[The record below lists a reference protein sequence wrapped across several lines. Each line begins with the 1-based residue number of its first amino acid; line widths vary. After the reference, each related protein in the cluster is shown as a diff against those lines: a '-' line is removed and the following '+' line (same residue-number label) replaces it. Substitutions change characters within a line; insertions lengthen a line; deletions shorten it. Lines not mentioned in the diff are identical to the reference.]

1 MNLLRKFLRFLL
13 WSLIVLVPLGGLAAV
28 AIYFYLAP
36 TLPSTDVLKDVRMQV
51 PLRVHAR
58 NGELIGE
65 YGEMKRTPLAYK
77 DIPELMIKAVLAA
90 EDDRFFEH
98 PGVDYQGLLRA
109 AVHLLRTGEKGQ
121 GGSTITMQVARNFF
135 LTPEK
140 TYIRKLTEILL
151 ALKIDRELSK
161 EEILELYLNKIFLG
175 QRAYG
180 VAVAAQTYY
189 GKDIH
194 QLNLAQYAMLAGL
207 PKAPSTVNPVSNP
220 AGAQNRRNY
229 VLGRMLTLGF
239 ITEDEYNNAR
249 ATAVT
254 ASLHV
259 LTPDAEAP
267 YVAEMARAWM
277 VEHYNADTYTAGYK
291 VYTTIDIRLQSAANR
306 ALRNALQAYDLRHGY
321 RGAEAHVE
329 LAGDTTFDDWDRA
342 LGAYGTIGGLLPA
355 LVIAL
360 EEQAAVV
367 YQPAIGMVLIDWP
380 GLAWAR
386 TYIDENTLGPAPA
399 TAADILKVGDV
410 VRVELRSDCN
420 WHLTQVPNAGAALVA
435 LRPRDGAL
443 QALAGGF
450 DFFHSKFNRAIQ
462 AERQPGSS
470 FKPFIYAAALDKG
483 FTPATVVNDAPV
495 VFEDAELESSWR
507 PENYSGRFYGPTRL
521 RVALTNSRNLVSIRV
536 LRSIGVGYT
545 IGYLE
550 RFGFL
555 RDKLPRDLSLSLG
568 SGSLTPLELTRGYTV
583 FANGGFLVEPYFI
596 QRVEDANGLVIYEAD
611 PLQACAECE
620 LPAAEE
626 NTAADAP
633 PPAAP
638 QVSVTPQVA
647 VAPQV
652 DAAPQVNAA
661 PRVLDARTIYLS
673 TSMMQDVIRH
683 GTGRQALALGR
694 SDLAGK
700 TGTTNEQRDAWFTG
714 YNHALATTTWLGFD
728 SPRPLG
734 NSETGARAA
743 LPMWIEFMAEALQG
757 VPQLPLQQPPGVV
770 TARIDPET
778 GEFTSGSNPNA
789 IFEVFRSEDVTAQP
803 NVPAGNGGTPD
814 NDGGSLSEQLF

>member
-135 LTPEK
+135 LTSEK
-140 TYIRKLTEILL
+140 TYSRKLTEILL

-291 VYTTIDIRLQSAANR
+291 VYTTIDVRLQSAANR

-367 YQPAIGMVLIDWP
+367 YQPAFGMVLIDWP

-410 VRVELRSDCN
+410 IRVELRSDCN

-550 RFGFL
+550 RFGFP

-620 LPAAEE
+620 LPAEDE
-626 NTAADAP
+626 NAASDAP

-647 VAPQV
+647 VASQV

-694 SDLAGK
+694 SDLSGK

-803 NVPAGNGGTPD
+803 NVPTGNGGTPD
-814 NDGGSLSEQLF
+814 NGGSSLSEQLF

>member
-1 MNLLRKFLRFLL
+1 MNLLRKFLRLLL
-13 WSLIVLVPLGGLAAV
+13 WSLLVLVPLGGLAAA
-28 AIYFYLAP
+28 AIYFYLVP
-36 TLPSTDVLKDVRMQV
+36 TLPSTEVLKDVRMQV

-58 NGELIGE
+58 DGELIGE

-109 AVHLLRTGEKGQ
+109 GVHLLRTGEKGQ

-207 PKAPSTVNPVSNP
+207 PKAPSTMNPVSNP

-249 ATAVT
+249 AATVT

-277 VEHYNADTYTAGYK
+277 VERYSADTYTAGYK

-306 ALRNALQAYDLRHGY
+306 ALRNALQAYDVRHGY

-329 LAGDTTFDDWDRA
+329 LTDGTSFDEWDRM
-342 LGAYGTIGGLLPA
+342 LSAYGTIGGLLPA
-355 LVIAL
+355 LVIDV
-360 EEQAAVV
+360 EEQSAVV
-367 YQPAIGMVLIDWP
+367 YHPAVGMVLIDWP

-386 TYIDENTLGPAPA
+386 AYIDENTLGPAPA
-399 TAADILKVGDV
+399 TTADVLKVGDI
-410 VRVELRSDCN
+410 VRIELRNDCN

-450 DFFHSKFNRAIQ
+450 DFFHSKFNRATQ

-536 LRSIGVGYT
+536 LRSIGIGYT

-596 QRVEDANGLVIYEAD
+596 QRVEDANGTVIYQAD
-611 PLQACAECE
+611 PLQACPECE
-620 LPAAEE
+620 LPATEE
-626 NTAADAP
+626 NPVTDAP

-638 QVSVTPQVA
+638 PI
-647 VAPQV
+647 
-652 DAAPQVNAA
+652 NAA
-661 PRVLDARTIYLS
+661 PRVLDARTTYIS

-694 SDLAGK
+694 NDLAGK

-778 GEFTSGSNPNA
+778 GEFTSGANPDA

-803 NVPAGNGGTPD
+803 NVPAGNGGTPT
-814 NDGGSLSEQLF
+814 NDGGGLSEQLF